1 MAGNGNTAILVETPR
16 LGMAETNSRGPSTH
30 PRVVP
35 RSDFAQDWAGFK
47 VATLSRSI
55 RLLGAPSFAS
65 FHIAYRNSTD
75 YGRKGWVTKLQ
86 PSPIYPMG
94 FTVDQRPAL
103 DRTQVAGLP
112 VGVSGVQD
120 EPGINDEVKRGF
132 VLKADVN

>member
-1 MAGNGNTAILVETPR
+1 MSAKSLTDKASAECGRLV
-16 LGMAETNSRGPSTH
+16 TH
-30 PRVVP
+30 
-35 RSDFAQDWAGFK
+35 SHH
-47 VATLSRSI
+47 T
-55 RLLGAPSFAS
+55 LGAPSFAS
-65 FHIAYRNSTD
+65 FHIAYRNRTD
-75 YGRKGWVTKLQ
+75 RGRKGWVTKLQ

-112 VGVSGVQD
+112 VDISGVQD